1 VKSYI
6 ILDVEDLSGRYLE
19 RDGEDEEDEALETA
33 DQTPHESGLGKQP
46 SFKTRAAIHLD
57 LIN

>member
-1 VKSYI
+1 MKVKSYI

-19 RDGEDEEDEALETA
+19 RDGKDEEDEALETA

-46 SFKTRAAIHLD
+46 SFKT
-57 LIN
+57 

>member
-1 VKSYI
+1 VKVKPYI

-19 RDGEDEEDEALETA
+19 RDGEDEEDEALETT

-46 SFKTRAAIHLD
+46 SFKT
-57 LIN
+57 